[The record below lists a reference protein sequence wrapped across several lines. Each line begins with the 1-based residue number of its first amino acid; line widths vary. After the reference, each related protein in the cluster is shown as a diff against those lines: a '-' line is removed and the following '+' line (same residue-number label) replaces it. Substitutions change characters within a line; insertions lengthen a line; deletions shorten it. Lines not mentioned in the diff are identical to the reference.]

1 MNEQELLGD
10 VIYTYT
16 RDQAVK
22 DGVLIELGIIGST
35 PVYATTNCFYRA
47 GLDNP
52 LQRIGV
58 VLEAIEAL
66 KKQDVE
72 DTSVMK
78 LRVLH
83 KGIAADY
90 ECLWVIQDCEA
101 ITIMFPEDY

>member
-1 MNEQELLGD
+1 MKEEEFCGE
-10 VIYTYT
+10 VISAYS
-16 RDQAVK
+16 REQAVE
-22 DGVLIELGIIGST
+22 DGMLVELGNVGKT
-35 PVYATTNCFYRA
+35 PVYATSNCYYTA

-52 LQRIGV
+52 LQRYGV

-66 KKQDVE
+66 KKCDIE